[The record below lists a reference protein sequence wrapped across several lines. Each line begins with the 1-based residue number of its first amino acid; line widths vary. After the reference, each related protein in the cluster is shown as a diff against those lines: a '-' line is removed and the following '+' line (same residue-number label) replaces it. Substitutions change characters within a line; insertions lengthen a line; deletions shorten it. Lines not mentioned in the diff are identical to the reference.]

1 MHDWWALRKGLYLG
15 RLYSEVYGMRNVKPR
30 LRKLTSNTATKVI
43 LTVLINAILTKVRMA
58 VLAWLH

>member
-1 MHDWWALRKGLYLG
+1 VGFTEGLIFGALIFGGLRY
-15 RLYSEVYGMRNVKPR
+15 EKCEA
-30 LRKLTSNTATKVI
+30 KIAKIDTATKVI